1 MSEDGVKKSSNP
13 LVSLTAGCIAGA
25 VEAISVWPM
34 EYIKTQLQLQKLAT
48 AGGPKPPF
56 TGMIEGLVYTV
67 KTHGFFALY
76 RGLGV
81 TLIGSIPKA
90 GIRFGGNAYF
100 KQLLAD
106 DKGKLTMSK
115 QFLAGMGAGTVEA
128 VFAVTPMETIKT
140 KLIQTNQTLVPGVKS
155 ILRESG
161 IRGIYQGLVAT
172 VLKQSSNQGL
182 RFMFFNKYKDIM
194 TDNGK
199 KPLNPL
205 MALLGGMMAGCFST
219 LGNNPFDVVKTQM
232 QGKDA
237 AQYKNTLDCFVKILK
252 TEGFR
257 GYYKGV
263 IPRMGRVVPGQGV
276 IFMSFESI
284 QDVVEKKFFKKK

>member
-56 TGMIEGLVYTV
+56 NGMIEGLVYTV

-252 TEGFR
+252 TEGLR